1 MSSTI
6 DCPKCG
12 QHHDP
17 DPEIQDMATQCCDE
31 CGFEFD
37 VYVDFQ
43 PVYSTQCTEHEYG
56 DWGQHLKGQVIVCRV
71 CDICGLVEHQKEEI
85 E

>member
-1 MSSTI
+1 VSTTI

-12 QHHDP
+12 HEHDP

-37 VYVDFQ
+37 VHVNFE
-43 PVYSTQCTEHEYG
+43 PVYSTQCTECDFG
-56 DWGQHLKGQVIVCRV
+56 DWEQRNANGTVVMRRWCKNCSG
-71 CDICGLVEHQKEEI
+71 VEEKENDQ
-85 E
+85 